1 MADSTEMQDKT
12 KSQQGAFQ
20 GASVCPSCASL
31 GEFDL
36 PSDEGQFQI
45 ACYDCDH
52 IYDID
57 AAEALATALM
67 RDIETGSA
75 DCDDEDAPASTIS
88 CLSCGGTIT
97 VPDGVSFDDASTI
110 SCPHCVAANDD
121 EPQGADDSDDSAI
134 AMTHERFNEIATD
147 TPTRFDLPPV
157 MASSKTGRTSIIL
170 VSILSIGL
178 FMTAA
183 MVALGLY
190 FLTLRTDSD
199 LSRYIEAN
207 ILQLTP
213 ATFDVQTASYE
224 ISETDLGKSLL
235 VTITINNSGQV
246 EGAPEEMQ
254 IVLVDA
260 QNQPIISWPLDTAG
274 QIIAPGQ
281 STQLYTRLFE
291 PPEEFANLRVMVR

>member
-1 MADSTEMQDKT
+1 MSDITEIQDT
-12 KSQQGAFQ
+12 TTLQESAFQ
-20 GASVCPSCASL
+20 GASVCPSCANI

-36 PSDEGQFQI
+36 PMDQGLFQI

-52 IYDID
+52 IYEID
-57 AAEALATALM
+57 AAEALAAAQM
-67 RDIETGSA
+67 RDMTDS
-75 DCDDEDAPASTIS
+75 
-88 CLSCGGTIT
+88 
-97 VPDGVSFDDASTI
+97 
-110 SCPHCVAANDD
+110 VAANDD
-121 EPQGADDSDDSAI
+121 TPSLQSTDEGDIAAQSAP
-134 AMTHERFNEIATD
+134 ERFDDIDIN

-157 MASSKTGRTSIIL
+157 TPSAKTGRTSIIL
-170 VSILSIGL
+170 VSILSLGL

-213 ATFDVQTASYE
+213 AKFEVQTASYE
-224 ISETDLGKSLL
+224 MSETALGQSLL

-260 QNQPIISWPLDTAG
+260 QNEAIISWPLDTAG